1 MNIPVTAPIHL
12 LHAQPVGVLAT
23 HARQSTGFPFPTVLS
38 YALDAHHRPVVLVS
52 RLAEHTRNL
61 AADSRAGF
69 LVYDPAVDVSN
80 TERVTIVGR
89 FEPTDET
96 GATLARRYLRYHP
109 EAEQYLALGDFVFYV
124 LRPQRIRYIGGFGTM
139 GWLDAAQ
146 WDGLPALA
154 EHEEQALIDALTP
167 SDAAARGFRLLGVD
181 RFGADWVQH
190 GCRARVALNEPQND
204 LEALRAALA
213 AELRQLS

>member
-80 TERVTIVGR
+80 AERVTIVGR
-89 FEPTDET
+89 FEPTDEA

-124 LRPQRIRYIGGFGTM
+124 LRPQRIRYIGGFGAM

-154 EHEEQALIDALTP
+154 EHEEQELIDALTP

-190 GCRARVALNEPQND
+190 GCRARVALNEPRNG

-213 AELRQLS
+213 AELRQLG